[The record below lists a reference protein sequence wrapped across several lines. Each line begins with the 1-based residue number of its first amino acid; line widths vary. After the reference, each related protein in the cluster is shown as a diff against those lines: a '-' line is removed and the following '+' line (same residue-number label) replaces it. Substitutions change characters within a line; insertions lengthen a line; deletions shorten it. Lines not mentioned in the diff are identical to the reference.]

1 MPGRILVVDDMAASA
16 RMLSA
21 KLVDE
26 YYDVITAEDG
36 PSALRIAEHDDPDVI
51 LLDVMMPGM
60 DGFEVC
66 RRLKDNPI
74 TAHIPVVMVTAL
86 TGLADRVR
94 GLEAGADD
102 FLAKPVNDAALL
114 ARVSSMIRLRRMLDQ
129 WRMREEITARLGLL
143 AAPDGMVADD
153 GRQGRIMVVESSATD
168 GETMRVL
175 LATEHAHV
183 AVCADPSA
191 ALRQATAADAD
202 VIVIGLDQMDQN
214 GPLRLVS
221 QLRMTEATRQVPIA
235 LVGEE
240 DDADLLLKGL
250 EIGANDYI
258 FRPVD
263 EGELRARLRTQVR
276 RKRYG
281 DRLRANFE
289 RNLSLA
295 LTDPL
300 TNLHNRRYFST
311 HLDSVMRRMTESG
324 KPASLLMVDVDRF
337 KAVNDTHGHVAG
349 DAVLCDIA
357 GTIARHV
364 RGFDLPARYGGE
376 EFAIVMP
383 DTSIDVAA
391 SVAERLRE
399 RIAASRISVRGIAE
413 DIAISVSIG
422 VAQSMGVDD
431 TPEALVRRADE
442 ALYRAK
448 RDGRNKVVVAGGAA
462 SAAAGEP
469 G

>member
-1 MPGRILVVDDMAASA
+1 
-16 RMLSA
+16 MLSA
-21 KLVDE
+21 KLVAE

-36 PSALRIAEHDDPDVI
+36 VSALRLAEHDDPDVI

-66 RRLKDNPI
+66 RRLKDNPL

-102 FLAKPVNDAALL
+102 FLAKPVNDTALL
-114 ARVSSMIRLRRMLDQ
+114 ARVRSMIRLRRMLDQ

-143 AAPDGMVADD
+143 AAPDAMVADD
-153 GRQGRIMVVESSATD
+153 GRQGRIVVVESSPTD
-168 GETMRVL
+168 GETMRGL
-175 LATEHAHV
+175 LAAEHAHV
-183 AVCADPSA
+183 VMCADPAA
-191 ALRQATAADAD
+191 ALRQAVAADAD
-202 VIVIGLDQMDQN
+202 AIVIGLDAVDPN

-235 LVGEE
+235 LVGNE

-250 EIGANDYI
+250 EIGANDYV

-276 RKRYG
+276 RKRYS

-300 TNLHNRRYFST
+300 TNLHNRRYFAT
-311 HLDSVMRRMTESG
+311 HLDSVVRRMTESG
-324 KPASLLMVDVDRF
+324 KPASLLMVDVDHF
-337 KAVNDTHGHVAG
+337 KQVNDVHGHVAG

-357 GTIARHV
+357 GIIARHV
-364 RGFDLPARYGGE
+364 RGFDLTARYGGE
-376 EFAIVMP
+376 EFAVVMP
-383 DTSIDVAA
+383 DTSVDIAA
-391 SVAERLRE
+391 GVAERLRE
-399 RIAASRISVRGIAE
+399 RIAASRISIRGVAQ
-413 DIAISVSIG
+413 DVAVSVSIG
-422 VAQSMGVDD
+422 VAQSAGASD
-431 TPEALVRRADE
+431 TPEALLRRADE
-442 ALYRAK
+442 ALYQAK
-448 RDGRNKVVVAGGAA
+448 REGRNKVVVADMAATTAA
-462 SAAAGEP
+462 SKP
-469 G
+469 D